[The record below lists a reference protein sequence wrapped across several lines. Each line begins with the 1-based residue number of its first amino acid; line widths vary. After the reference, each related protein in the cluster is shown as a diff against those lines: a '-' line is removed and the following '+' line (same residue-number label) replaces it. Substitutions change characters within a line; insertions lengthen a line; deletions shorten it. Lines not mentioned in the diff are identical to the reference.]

1 MLMMTLRV
9 QGSGSC
15 IVGRA
20 VASIRYNITR
30 FYCSHPQFYKT
41 FFYRMEKTEK
51 EGGKEKPISSWK
63 MKSSVYIIIK
73 DSCGKVI
80 GCFMI

>member
-1 MLMMTLRV
+1 
-9 QGSGSC
+9 
-15 IVGRA
+15 
-20 VASIRYNITR
+20 
-30 FYCSHPQFYKT
+30 
-41 FFYRMEKTEK
+41 MEKTEK

-63 MKSSVYIIIK
+63 MKSTVYIIIK